1 MLKVIRESA
10 IERPWFYRTLMI
22 LIASVFV
29 VTMGWWG
36 FEENKED
43 VIVRAGD
50 DKVSSTEYHQTYQ
63 LLTERYRFLKQEGV
77 ISTDIP
83 EDQIKQQAIDQ
94 IINGL
99 LWMRA
104 AREMGVVV
112 TTNELRDAIMKH
124 PDFQH
129 NGKFDPVQYKQ
140 VLARYYRKTPDQFEA
155 SYKAFLMQEKARML
169 VRESVAPTADELAMA
184 QAILASQPTPA
195 VPMQD
200 SAQTDRALQAVLS
213 QKQQRA
219 LMAYQEALR
228 ARTPISV
235 RRELM

>member
-1 MLKVIRESA
+1 MLKIIRESA
-10 IERPWFYRTLMI
+10 IERPWFYRTLMV
-22 LIASVFV
+22 LIAAVFV

-43 VIVRAGD
+43 IIVRVGD
-50 DKVSSTEYHQTYQ
+50 DKVSRTEYLQAYKR
-63 LLTERYRFLKQEGV
+63 LTEQYRFLKQEGV
-77 ISTDIP
+77 ISTDVP
-83 EDQIKQQAIDQ
+83 EDQLKQQVIDQ
-94 IINGL
+94 LIESR
-99 LWMRA
+99 LWSRV

-112 TTNELRDAIMKH
+112 TVNELRDSIVKIPA
-124 PDFQH
+124 FQN
-129 NGKFDPVQYKQ
+129 NGKFDSELYKR
-140 VLARYYRKTPDQFEA
+140 VLAQNQLTPEQFEA
-155 SYKAFLMQEKARML
+155 VQRAELMREKARML

-200 SAQTDRALQAVLS
+200 SAQTDRAQQAVLR

-219 LMAYQEALR
+219 LLAYQEGLR

>member
-10 IERPWFYRTLMI
+10 IERPWFYRTLMV
-22 LIASVFV
+22 LIAAVFV

-43 VIVRAGD
+43 IIVRVGD
-50 DKVSSTEYHQTYQ
+50 DKVSRTEYLQAYKR
-63 LLTERYRFLKQEGV
+63 LTEQYRFLKQEGV
-77 ISTDIP
+77 ISTDVP
-83 EDQIKQQAIDQ
+83 EDQLKQQVIDQ
-94 IINGL
+94 LIESR
-99 LWMRA
+99 LWSRV

-112 TTNELRDAIMKH
+112 TVNELRDSIVKIPA
-124 PDFQH
+124 FQN
-129 NGKFDPVQYKQ
+129 NGKFDPELYKR
-140 VLARYYRKTPDQFEA
+140 VLAQNQLTPEQFEA
-155 SYKAFLMQEKARML
+155 VQRAELMREKARML

-219 LMAYQEALR
+219 LLAYQEGLR

>member
-10 IERPWFYRTLMI
+10 IERPWFYRTLMV
-22 LIASVFV
+22 LIAAVFV

-43 VIVRAGD
+43 IIVRVGD
-50 DKVSSTEYHQTYQ
+50 DKVSRTEYLQAYKR
-63 LLTERYRFLKQEGV
+63 LTEQYRFLKQEGV
-77 ISTDIP
+77 ISTDVP
-83 EDQIKQQAIDQ
+83 EDQLKQQVIDQ
-94 IINGL
+94 LIESR
-99 LWMRA
+99 LWSRV

-112 TTNELRDAIMKH
+112 TVNELRDSIVKIPA
-124 PDFQH
+124 FQN
-129 NGKFDPVQYKQ
+129 NGKFDPELYKR
-140 VLARYYRKTPDQFEA
+140 VLAQSQLTPEQFEA
-155 SYKAFLMQEKARML
+155 VQRAELMREKARML

-219 LMAYQEALR
+219 LLAYQEGLR

>member
-1 MLKVIRESA
+1 LLKVIRESA
-10 IERPWFYRTLMI
+10 IERPWFYRTLMF
-22 LIASVFV
+22 LIAAVFV

-43 VIVRAGD
+43 SIVRVGD
-50 DKVSSTEYHQTYQ
+50 DKVSRTEYLQAYQ
-63 LLTERYRFLKQEGV
+63 RLAERYRYLKMEGV

-83 EDQIKQQAIDQ
+83 EDQLKQQV
-94 IINGL
+94 INQL
-99 LWMRA
+99 IESRLWSQV

-112 TTNELRDAIMKH
+112 TVNELRDSIVKIPA
-124 PDFQH
+124 FQH
-129 NGKFDPVQYKQ
+129 NGQFDPELYKR
-140 VLARYYRKTPDQFEA
+140 VLAQNRLTPEQFEA
-155 SYKAFLMQEKARML
+155 AQQAELMREKARML

-200 SAQTDRALQAVLS
+200 SAQTDRAIQAVLS

>member
-10 IERPWFYRTLMI
+10 IERPWFYRTLMF
-22 LIASVFV
+22 LIAAIFV

-43 VIVRAGD
+43 VIVRVGD
-50 DKVSSTEYHQTYQ
+50 DKVSRTEYLQGYKR
-63 LLTERYRFLKQEGV
+63 LTEQYRFLKQEGV
-77 ISTDIP
+77 ISTDVP
-83 EDQIKQQAIDQ
+83 EDQLKQQVIDQ
-94 IINGL
+94 LIESR
-99 LWMRA
+99 LWSRV

-112 TTNELRDAIMKH
+112 TVNELRDSIVKIPA
-124 PDFQH
+124 FQN
-129 NGKFDPVQYKQ
+129 NGKFGPELYKR
-140 VLARYYRKTPDQFEA
+140 VLAQNQLTPEQFEA
-155 SYKAFLMQEKARML
+155 VQRAELMREKARML

-219 LMAYQEALR
+219 LLAYQEGLR

>member
-1 MLKVIRESA
+1 VLKVIRESA
-10 IERPWFYRTLMI
+10 IERPWFYRTLMV
-22 LIASVFV
+22 LIAAVFV

-43 VIVRAGD
+43 IIVRVGD
-50 DKVSSTEYHQTYQ
+50 DKVSRTEYLQAYKR
-63 LLTERYRFLKQEGV
+63 LTEQYRFLKQEGV
-77 ISTDIP
+77 ISTDVP
-83 EDQIKQQAIDQ
+83 EDQLKQQVIDQ
-94 IINGL
+94 LIESR
-99 LWMRA
+99 LWSRV

-112 TTNELRDAIMKH
+112 TVNELRDSIVKIPA
-124 PDFQH
+124 FQN
-129 NGKFDPVQYKQ
+129 NGKFDPELYKR
-140 VLARYYRKTPDQFEA
+140 VLAQNQLTPEQFEA
-155 SYKAFLMQEKARML
+155 VQRAELMREKARML

-200 SAQTDRALQAVLS
+200 SAQTDRALQAVLR

-219 LMAYQEALR
+219 LFAYQEGLR

>member
-10 IERPWFYRTLMI
+10 IERPWFYRTLMV
-22 LIASVFV
+22 LIAAVFV

-43 VIVRAGD
+43 IIVRVGD
-50 DKVSSTEYHQTYQ
+50 DKVSRTEYLQAYKR
-63 LLTERYRFLKQEGV
+63 LTEQYRFLKQEGV
-77 ISTDIP
+77 ISTDVP
-83 EDQIKQQAIDQ
+83 EDQLKQQVIDQ
-94 IINGL
+94 LIESR
-99 LWMRA
+99 LWSRV

-112 TTNELRDAIMKH
+112 TVNELRDSIVKIPA
-124 PDFQH
+124 FQN
-129 NGKFDPVQYKQ
+129 NGKFDPELYKR
-140 VLARYYRKTPDQFEA
+140 VLAQNQLTPEQFEA
-155 SYKAFLMQEKARML
+155 VQRAELMREKARML

-200 SAQTDRALQAVLS
+200 SAQTDRALQAVLR

-219 LMAYQEALR
+219 LLAYQEGLR

>member
-43 VIVRAGD
+43 IVVRVGD
-50 DKVSSTEYHQTYQ
+50 DKVSRTEYLQAYQ
-63 LLTERYRFLKQEGV
+63 RLAERYRYLKQEGV
-77 ISTDIP
+77 FSADIP
-83 EDQIKQQAIDQ
+83 EDQLKQQVIDQ
-94 IINGL
+94 LIESR
-99 LWMRA
+99 LWSQV

-112 TTNELRDAIMKH
+112 TVNELRDSILKIPA
-124 PDFQH
+124 FQH
-129 NGKFDPVQYKQ
+129 NGNFDPALYTRVLVQNR
-140 VLARYYRKTPDQFEA
+140 LTPEQFEA
-155 SYKAFLMQEKARML
+155 VQRAELMREKARML

-195 VPMQD
+195 MPMQD
-200 SAQTDRALQAVLS
+200 SAQTERAFQAVLS

-219 LMAYQEALR
+219 LMAYQEGLR

>member
-10 IERPWFYRTLMI
+10 IERPWFYRTLMF
-22 LIASVFV
+22 LIAAVFV

-43 VIVRAGD
+43 IIVRVGD
-50 DKVSSTEYHQTYQ
+50 DKVSRTEYLQAYKR
-63 LLTERYRFLKQEGV
+63 LTEQYRYLKQEGV
-77 ISTDIP
+77 ISTDVP
-83 EDQIKQQAIDQ
+83 EEQLKQQVIDQ
-94 IINGL
+94 LIESR
-99 LWMRA
+99 LWSRV

-112 TTNELRDAIMKH
+112 TVNELRDSIMKI
-124 PDFQH
+124 PAFQN
-129 NGKFDPVQYKQ
+129 NGKFDPELYKR
-140 VLARYYRKTPDQFEA
+140 VLAQNQLTPEQFEA
-155 SYKAFLMQEKARML
+155 VERAEVMREKARML

-219 LMAYQEALR
+219 LLAYQEGLR

>member
-1 MLKVIRESA
+1 VLKVIRESA
-10 IERPWFYRTLMI
+10 IERPWFYRTLMF
-22 LIASVFV
+22 LIAAVFV

-43 VIVRAGD
+43 IIVRVGD
-50 DKVSSTEYHQTYQ
+50 DKVSRTEYLQAYKR
-63 LLTERYRFLKQEGV
+63 LTEQYRYLKQEGV
-77 ISTDIP
+77 ISTDVP
-83 EDQIKQQAIDQ
+83 EEQLKQQVIDQ
-94 IINGL
+94 LIESR
-99 LWMRA
+99 LWSRV

-112 TTNELRDAIMKH
+112 TVNELRDSIMKI
-124 PDFQH
+124 PAFQN
-129 NGKFDPVQYKQ
+129 NGKFDPELYKR
-140 VLARYYRKTPDQFEA
+140 VLAQNQLTPEQFEA
-155 SYKAFLMQEKARML
+155 VERAEVMREKARML

-219 LMAYQEALR
+219 LLAYQEGLR